1 MFKFRSSK
9 NKEIKQ
15 VCPRI
20 STTAWLSKD
29 GDYIYVSPVLDET
42 MNPYRKLTKNA
53 TWKPEDMVLL
63 DRDTYE
69 KFSHGQSIVWR
80 HRAQELVDELN
91 AALKGSRVGDEI
103 QLVISGAIIARL
115 LGNDEGYVEML
126 GYLDDILDDYH
137 GTDSFFPNS

>member
-9 NKEIKQ
+9 NREIKQ

-29 GDYIYVSPVLDET
+29 GDHIYVSPVLDET

-69 KFSHGQSIVWR
+69 KFSNGQSIVWR

-126 GYLDDILDDYH
+126 EFLDDILDEYH

>member
-9 NKEIKQ
+9 KKKIKK

-20 STTAWLSKD
+20 STTAWIGKD

-69 KFSHGQSIVWR
+69 KFSNGQSIVWR

-115 LGNDEGYVEML
+115 LGDDEGYVEML
-126 GYLDDILDDYH
+126 EYLDDILDDYH
-137 GTDSFFPNS
+137 GTDSFFPN